1 MKTTLQLLLFVLL
14 LKPAFANTV
23 DSTFLDTSVILE
35 TNTGKLYG
43 SLCMP
48 GSFQKG
54 TVVILIAG
62 SGPTDRNG
70 NSSLTKN
77 NNLKQI
83 AYAFADAGIAS
94 LRFDKRGIGESQSAM
109 KKEEDLRFD
118 DYISDV
124 EEWIKLLK
132 KKKCFNK
139 IVVAGH
145 SEGSLIGMVAAAKS
159 ADIFISI
166 SGAGEPI
173 YQTLKKQLS
182 KQPDTIINKSNII
195 IDSLMQGHRVKDV
208 PLLLFSLFRPSVQ
221 PYMINWFRYNPQSE
235 IKKLKMPV
243 LIINGDKD
251 LQVDEGNAE
260 MLQRASP
267 KAQLVVLK
275 DMNHVLKTVSD
286 EKDNYKSYKD
296 PERPLHPE
304 LMKVMI
310 EFIKTNS

>member
-1 MKTTLQLLLFVLL
+1 MRTTLQLLLFVFLL
-14 LKPAFANTV
+14 NPAYANNK
-23 DSTFLDTSVILE
+23 DSVLQDTPLVLE

-54 TVVILIAG
+54 MVVILIAG

-83 AYAFADAGIAS
+83 AYSFADAGIAS

-182 KQPDTIINKSNII
+182 KQPDTIRNKSNII
-195 IDSLMQGHRVKDV
+195 IDSLMQGHMVKDV
-208 PLLLFSLFRPSVQ
+208 PLLLYSIFRPSVQ
-221 PYMINWFRYNPQSE
+221 PYMINWFQHNPQTE

-251 LQVDEGNAE
+251 LQVDVENAE

-267 KAQLVVLK
+267 KVQLVVLK

>member
-1 MKTTLQLLLFVLL
+1 MRTTLQLLLFVFLL
-14 LKPAFANTV
+14 NPAYANNK
-23 DSTFLDTSVILE
+23 DSVLQDTPLVLE

-54 TVVILIAG
+54 MVVILIAG

-83 AYAFADAGIAS
+83 AYSFADAGIAS

-124 EEWIKLLK
+124 GEWIKLLK

-182 KQPDTIINKSNII
+182 KQPDTIRNKSNII
-195 IDSLMQGHRVKDV
+195 IDSLMQGHMVKDV
-208 PLLLFSLFRPSVQ
+208 PLLLYSIFRPSVQ
-221 PYMINWFRYNPQSE
+221 PYMINWFQYNPQTE

-251 LQVDEGNAE
+251 LQVDVENAE

-267 KAQLVVLK
+267 KVQLVVLK